1 MSGGAPQQVP
11 AFYKVLLYR
20 NRRNGR
26 EAKRYKAHIKRRS
39 AAAGSCLLKTCLL
52 PKQMKRQGNKAVQNQ
67 TKQC

>member
-26 EAKRYKAHIKRRS
+26 ETKRYKI
-39 AAAGSCLLKTCLL
+39 
-52 PKQMKRQGNKAVQNQ
+52 RQNSVNPER
-67 TKQC
+67 TI